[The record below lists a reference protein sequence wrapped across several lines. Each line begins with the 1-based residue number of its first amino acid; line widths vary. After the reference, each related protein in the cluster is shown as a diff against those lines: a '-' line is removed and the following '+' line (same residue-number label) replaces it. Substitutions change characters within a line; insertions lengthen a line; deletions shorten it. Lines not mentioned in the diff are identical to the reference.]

1 MLDAHHIA
9 VPQKRL
15 LQHFLD
21 VVGRLRAATVCALA
35 LAVILAQPVAS
46 FTWLAG
52 AHATPEQI
60 ALHEEALAHGQA
72 DHHDGPASVHAY
84 GGHRVG
90 PAHCRA
96 CEADA
101 RLGPDLPGG
110 PVFGP
115 APAPAGPIQDILH
128 GMVSGLPK
136 GARPDGAQRLA
147 PPADLPPPQNF
158 PAVPHRPPV
167 PS

>member
-1 MLDAHHIA
+1 MPDAHHMA

-21 VVGRLRAATVCALA
+21 VRRLRAATVCALA
-35 LAVILAQPVAS
+35 LAVMLAQPVAS

>member
-1 MLDAHHIA
+1 MAI
-9 VPQKRL
+9 PQKRL

-21 VVGRLRAATVCALA
+21 VRRLGAATVCALA

-46 FTWLAG
+46 LTWLAG
-52 AHATPEQI
+52 AHATLEQV
-60 ALHEEALAHGQA
+60 ALHEEALAHGHA
-72 DHHDGPASVHAY
+72 DHHDGHTSALAY
-84 GGHRVG
+84 GAHRVG
-90 PAHCRA
+90 PANCGA

-101 RLGPDLPGG
+101 RLMGPDLPGG

-136 GARPDGAQRLA
+136 GGRPDGAQRLA